1 MSEKLETIEDY
12 YQNVKLTNS
21 DLFTPNDFEE
31 GHSHF
36 NISMRKYC
44 NFRTPYNRR
53 DYYKVSLI
61 IGKGMF
67 QYGTHQLYIDRP
79 ALYFPTPNVPYSW
92 KCESSE
98 QEGYFC
104 LFNQEFLNEDHNF
117 ELFKRTSLFKEWSKP
132 FVFLDDE
139 QTATA
144 LVYFEQM
151 YKINQS
157 NYPHKTNSIKSHL
170 AAILHMAL
178 ELRVD
183 DVEINENP
191 ANVRLYRLFDE
202 LLNKQFPL
210 DSPAYPLQLKQAS
223 DYATQLNVHVNHL
236 NSSIKSVT
244 NKTTTQLIKDKIY
257 NEAKNLLIFTDWD
270 IAEVGY
276 TLGFEQPSH
285 FNNFFK
291 KYGNVSPLK
300 FRQLKL

>member
-1 MSEKLETIEDY
+1 M
-12 YQNVKLTNS
+12 
-21 DLFTPNDFEE
+21 
-31 GHSHF
+31 
-36 NISMRKYC
+36 
-44 NFRTPYNRR
+44 
-53 DYYKVSLI
+53 
-61 IGKGMF
+61 
-67 QYGTHQLYIDRP
+67 
-79 ALYFPTPNVPYSW
+79 
-92 KCESSE
+92 
-98 QEGYFC
+98 
-104 LFNQEFLNEDHNF
+104 
-117 ELFKRTSLFKEWSKP
+117 
-132 FVFLDDE
+132 
-139 QTATA
+139 
-144 LVYFEQM
+144 
-151 YKINQS
+151 
-157 NYPHKTNSIKSHL
+157 
-170 AAILHMAL
+170 
-178 ELRVD
+178 D